1 MFLDTSRY
9 AAVAQDT
16 VSTRGGRTGSA
27 IRLRALLPT
36 SGEPYQVIERDRL
49 DLLAQAR
56 YGDDTR
62 FWHIADANTAL
73 DARELTAHT
82 GGDAL
87 AHVIAVP
94 RT

>member
-1 MFLDTSRY
+1 M
-9 AAVAQDT
+9 
-16 VSTRGGRTGSA
+16 
-27 IRLRALLPT
+27 
-36 SGEPYQVIERDRL
+36 IERDRL

-73 DARELTAHT
+73 DARKLTAHT
-82 GGDAL
+82 GDDAL

>member
-9 AAVAQDT
+9 AAVTRDT
-16 VSTRGGRTGSA
+16 VQTGSGRTVSA
-27 IRLRALLPT
+27 IRLRALPPAA
-36 SGEPYQVIERDRL
+36 GEPYTVIDRDRL

-56 YGDDTR
+56 YGDDSR

-73 DARELTAHT
+73 DARALMVET
-82 GGDAL
+82 GS
-87 AHVIAVP
+87 VIAVP

>member
-9 AAVAQDT
+9 ARVAQDT
-16 VSTRGGRTGSA
+16 VPTRSGRTGSA
-27 IRLRALLPT
+27 IRLRALPPT
-36 SGEPYQVIERDRL
+36 TGEPYAVIDRDRL

-56 YGDDTR
+56 YADDTR

-73 DARELTAHT
+73 DARTLTDDT
-82 GGDAL
+82 GD
-87 AHVIAVP
+87 VIILP